1 MSSEN
6 ELIARLDEILTI
18 ERKALLSGDLTSL
31 ESIVTEKEDLI
42 GSLNTIELA
51 KTAASDDVNAKLEH
65 NQVLLEA
72 AMQGIRNIA
81 EKLAEIRRIRR
92 EFDTYTEQGE
102 KNRLKGDV
110 ESSFEKRA

>member
-1 MSSEN
+1 MTAEN
-6 ELIARLDEILTI
+6 DLIARLDEILTI
-18 ERKALLSGDLTSL
+18 ERKALLSGDLARL
-31 ESIVTEKEDLI
+31 ESIVQEKEQLV
-42 GSLNTIELA
+42 GELNTLEMA
-51 KTAASDDVNAKLEH
+51 KTAASDDVNAKLKH
-65 NQVLLEA
+65 NQALLEG